1 MSEHVPLPQVARFAN
16 KLPEEPTPV
25 ENKVGDVAQA
35 AKLTAA
41 AAAEKGSFLVI
52 GEKAHESE
60 STKASNS
67 GSPSAKSRKKNCDPR
82 AYTKDKPYQP
92 CYQPDWVDPKM
103 PETKH

>member
-41 AAAEKGSFLVI
+41 AAAEKGSFLVV
-52 GEKAHESE
+52 GV
-60 STKASNS
+60 
-67 GSPSAKSRKKNCDPR
+67 R
-82 AYTKDKPYQP
+82 
-92 CYQPDWVDPKM
+92 
-103 PETKH
+103 